1 MLEKIVSPDVLVSV
15 SSEVPLVPNVEE
27 EMEESVSK
35 LESVISKTIE
45 NTKNIKELTVLG
57 DPDDDEEEV
66 ELQQLGVP
74 LAVEILRE
82 ETTTRATEMVK
93 PVYLEENGNQV
104 ESRAQEALE
113 VDFLA
118 TPTPSASAPETQK
131 PFSPYDAISSVSSSS
146 SSSSS
151 VSSIASAGEAG
162 EDSSSVPTPHPPL
175 PTDMP
180 TEQDSTSASSSPY
193 PSSSASSSPPSQA
206 TQPTT
211 SSASSSSSTSTT
223 ATISTTTAT
232 STATTTSTTT
242 TTLSES
248 PKVMMSLLC
257 MCVCVCTWTSVL
269 LPRRYVCVCVSHVLV
284 SLVVTCKTSLPPPF
298 RRFMWGVSL
307 AYIHLALYINWYCV
321 LLPFV
326 LCKCSVSCKKAKL
339 HKMTGHLWRCRKRF

>member
-1 MLEKIVSPDVLVSV
+1 MLEKIVSPEVSVSV
-15 SSEVPLVPNVEE
+15 SSEVPLVANVEE

-146 SSSSS
+146 SSS

-257 MCVCVCTWTSVL
+257 MCVCVYT
-269 LPRRYVCVCVSHVLV
+269 
-284 SLVVTCKTSLPPPF
+284 
-298 RRFMWGVSL
+298 
-307 AYIHLALYINWYCV
+307 
-321 LLPFV
+321 
-326 LCKCSVSCKKAKL
+326 
-339 HKMTGHLWRCRKRF
+339 